1 MIKSTLFERNEYQ
14 LIIEIGM
21 METNVGTSLEHIPF
35 KIIKTPA
42 DVFFNPDFLTKDYF
56 KLYKAPSQAF
66 ELRLEE
72 FLYSLFFEEMTENSE
87 NVELIVSLNM
97 FVPSFI
103 VASVEQILKKKF
115 QVSVVNMI
123 PSQLAAMYT
132 SSADSG
138 IVVDFGFSN
147 ISFIPFFKG
156 FVLRKFVFKTS
167 NNGVTLFK
175 KLYESVKK
183 INPGFDALSFEVKID
198 LLNQLLISC
207 ISIPS
212 IEECNLIEDN
222 FEKDKDKMR
231 NKILKYN
238 NPTLGLYINYLENYR
253 IANFLFEHP
262 QSIVQEFVDFLRS
275 LPTHMCVFLIGN
287 IIPAGGLLLIN
298 KFFMRFRQELEAI
311 TLKDSEVKQLFPD
324 KFFENFHFTY
334 VSYSASVLNWAGG
347 KLISIGNASTSQ
359 GGSKEIQRFRQK
371 GPQIFQLSLALNL
384 LPLTGH
390 VKSRCLSS

>member
-1 MIKSTLFERNEYQ
+1 MPVYKSKGMIKSTLFERNEYQ

-21 METNVGTSLEHIPF
+21 METKVGTSLEHIPF
-35 KIIKTPA
+35 KIVKTPA

-97 FVPSFI
+97 FVPSYI

-132 SSADSG
+132 STTDSG
-138 IVVDFGFSN
+138 IIVDFGFSN

-156 FVLRKFVFKTS
+156 FVLRKFVYKTS

-183 INPGFDALSFEVKID
+183 INPTIDSLPFEAKID
-198 LLNQLLISC
+198 LLNQLLINC
-207 ISIPS
+207 ISVPT
-212 IEECNLIEDN
+212 IEDNNLIEEN

-231 NKILKYN
+231 NKILKFS
-238 NPTLGLYINYLENYR
+238 NPNLSLFFNYLENFR
-253 IANFLFEHP
+253 VANFLFEHP
-262 QSIVQEFVDFLRS
+262 QSIAQEFIDFLRS
-275 LPTHMCVFLIGN
+275 MPSHICVFLIGN
-287 IIPAGGLLLIN
+287 IIPTGGLLLIN
-298 KFFMRFRQELEAI
+298 KFFVRFRQELEAL
-311 TLKDSEVKQLFPD
+311 TLNDPEVKKAFPD
-324 KFFENFHFTY
+324 KFFENSHFTY

-347 KLISIGNASTSQ
+347 
-359 GGSKEIQRFRQK
+359 
-371 GPQIFQLSLALNL
+371 
-384 LPLTGH
+384 
-390 VKSRCLSS
+390 